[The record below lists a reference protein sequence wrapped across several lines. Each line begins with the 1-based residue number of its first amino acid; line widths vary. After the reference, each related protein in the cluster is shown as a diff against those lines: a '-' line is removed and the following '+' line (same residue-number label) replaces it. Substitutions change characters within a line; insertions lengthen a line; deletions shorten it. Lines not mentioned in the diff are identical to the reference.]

1 MPQADLLA
9 LVNICKS
16 LGLEDRKGGSGLEL
30 AVQTTTIVLDRTVY
44 GTHGYL
50 TLSFVVDKGH
60 YHFTYLELV
69 SHVAAFFL
77 LSIFISDKYITI
89 KSVILKLKY

>member
-1 MPQADLLA
+1 MPQANLLV

-30 AVQTTTIVLDRTVY
+30 AVQTTAIVLNRAVR
-44 GTHGYL
+44 GTPGYL
-50 TLSFVVDKGH
+50 TLSFVDKGH
-60 YHFTYLELV
+60 CHFTYLELL

-89 KSVILKLKY
+89 KSVIFKLKY

>member
-1 MPQADLLA
+1 MPQANLLV

-30 AVQTTTIVLDRTVY
+30 AVQTTATVLNRTVH
-44 GTHGYL
+44 GTPGYL

-60 YHFTYLELV
+60 HHFTYLELV

-77 LSIFISDKYITI
+77 LSVFISYKYITI
-89 KSVILKLKY
+89 KSVIRKLKY